1 MLINSQKVNNDVY
14 DDLDDVDVD
23 TDVIAE
29 GVRLLKVAGVGLGLF
44 GCNDERKLLN
54 DI

>member
-23 TDVIAE
+23 VVE
-29 GVRLLKVAGVGLGLF
+29 KGVRLLKVAGVGLGLF

>member
-23 TDVIAE
+23 VIA
-29 GVRLLKVAGVGLGLF
+29 GRCQVAESSRSWAWV
-44 GCNDERKLLN
+44 
-54 DI
+54 IWM

>member
-23 TDVIAE
+23 VIAK
-29 GVRLLKVAGVGLGLF
+29 GVRLPKVAGVGLGLLR
-44 GCNDERKLLN
+44 CKDERKLLN

>member
-23 TDVIAE
+23 VIAE
-29 GVRLLKVAGVGLGLF
+29 GVRLLKVAGVGRGLLR
-44 GCNDERKLLN
+44 CNDERKLLN